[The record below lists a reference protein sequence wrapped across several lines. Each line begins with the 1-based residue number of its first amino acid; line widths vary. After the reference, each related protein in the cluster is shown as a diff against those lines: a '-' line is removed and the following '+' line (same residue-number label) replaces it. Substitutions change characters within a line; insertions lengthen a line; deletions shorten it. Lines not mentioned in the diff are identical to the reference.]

1 MLPTRRDAMI
11 SPIQNK
17 PPANGPGKT
26 EAKSTSTSKEVS
38 TPFSKTLGKV
48 QGKRVKAEIY
58 DAVMESSAKHN
69 LPPELVFAVIQQESC
84 FKPNATSQ
92 CGASGLMQL
101 MPETAADLGVQNRY
115 DIRQNIDG
123 GCQYLREML
132 DRFDGRT
139 DLALAAYNAGP
150 GNVEKYNGIPPFEE
164 TQNYVQ
170 KILSNVDNFSGATDM
185 KFTYESLFKD
195 VDPFLLPDLMSRRFQ
210 ISVEPMNPEFSKLR
224 RRV

>member
-1 MLPTRRDAMI
+1 MI
-11 SPIQNK
+11 SSIQNR
-17 PPANGPGKT
+17 PPANGPKKT
-26 EAKSTSTSKEVS
+26 EAKSTSTTKEVKA
-38 TPFSKTLGKV
+38 PFSKTLGQV
-48 QGKRVKAEIY
+48 QNKKIKGEIY
-58 DAVMESSAKHN
+58 DAVMESSSKHN

-132 DRFDGRT
+132 DRFNGRT

-150 GNVEKYNGIPPFEE
+150 GNVEKHNGIPPFEE

-170 KILSNVDNFSGATDM
+170 KIMSNVDNFSEVSGATEM
-185 KFTYESLFKD
+185 KFAYESLFKSI
-195 VDPFLLPDLMSRRFQ
+195 DPLLLPDLMSRRFQ
-210 ISVEPMNPEFSKLR
+210 ISIEPSLSEFSQLR